1 MQLRKAVPKS
11 KKLSTGLF
19 VTFEGPEGSGKTTQ
33 CKKLARTL
41 REYGYRVLVTREPG
55 GTPLA
60 ENIRGLLLTQ
70 SISGA
75 AQESITPACE
85 TLLILAARAQHVAH
99 VIAPALALGT
109 IVLCDRF
116 FDSTL
121 AYQGYGRKIPIP
133 MMKTVNRFATNGLQP
148 HLTFLLDLPIVKG
161 LARRQRSNYQNR
173 IDQESITFHES
184 VRKGFLRLARQ
195 HPDRIHTM
203 DALQTPKELAE
214 HIQSI
219 ALNHLQKTTAPG
231 SLSSLHRAK
240 KR

>member
-1 MQLRKAVPKS
+1 MQHRKAVPKI

-19 VTFEGPEGSGKTTQ
+19 ITFEGPEGSGKTTQ

-41 REYGYRVLVTREPG
+41 REYGYRVLITREPG

-70 SISGA
+70 PNSRA
-75 AQESITPACE
+75 AQESISPGCE

-99 VIAPALALGT
+99 VIEPALALGT

-133 MMKTVNRFATNGLQP
+133 TMKTVNRFATNGLQP

-173 IDQESITFHES
+173 IDKESITFHES
-184 VRKGFLRLARQ
+184 VRKGFLRLAKQ

-203 DALQTPKELAE
+203 DALQTPKTLAE
-214 HIQSI
+214 GIEAI
-219 ALNHLQKTTAPG
+219 TLNHLKKKTSP
-231 SLSSLHRAK
+231 SSSPSAQRAK